1 MRNPSMALHRM
12 PQAKNPA
19 WQVRELLYKAQDLW
33 KEMRETAAAILS
45 GSKPKDLDVRVVE
58 AVRKAATQMLG
69 GSTGPRQREARAET
83 PINANLIEAWGHA
96 AGDRDSPLLAK
107 WLDDGAPL
115 GFTEDI
121 PTTGVFPAV
130 QGPSASAEA
139 IKGMTRTLEDWQ
151 NYKSALEESED
162 LNQLIQDYMDR
173 GFCHKVSSM
182 AEAEQELGRTP
193 VLNKLGVVVKYSPT
207 GKKKAR
213 IVWDLKESQANTIC
227 NQKERIIL
235 PRLLDLAS
243 QAVAAYREQKD
254 VWLAAV
260 DIRDAFMNIPAGK
273 DKFMTVAAWKE
284 EQGGPDGIL
293 IFDTL
298 VFGSASSPTIWAR
311 FAAWLGR
318 STSAI
323 SPSTGLQIYV
333 DDPGMCLPGKLEEA
347 VRELT
352 SVLLW
357 FAISGFPVKLEKAEG
372 GKSINWVGATITA
385 VDKDEEVVVT
395 IPKEKVEKLQ
405 ATTLNFL
412 KRPVVGHRQLRS
424 FAGSLSFVAGL
435 VPHLRPFLSTFW
447 AVLAGVGAA
456 NDGAGTRHSGK
467 LLHTRRFKAALRWI
481 EALLRGAPAPLTRT
495 LSARFTEVKA
505 TITTDA
511 SPWGIGGVMRVEG
524 CTPQCFSSPIPA
536 EALKRFKAQ
545 TGLSKFNTVWEGL
558 ALLVAFRIWLPSLGH
573 GAQVRAKSDNVG
585 VLYMIYWRENSRW
598 TKHYRSTG

>member
-1 MRNPSMALHRM
+1 M
-12 PQAKNPA
+12 
-19 WQVRELLYKAQDLW
+19 
-33 KEMRETAAAILS
+33 
-45 GSKPKDLDVRVVE
+45 
-58 AVRKAATQMLG
+58 
-69 GSTGPRQREARAET
+69 
-83 PINANLIEAWGHA
+83 
-96 AGDRDSPLLAK
+96 
-107 WLDDGAPL
+107 
-115 GFTEDI
+115 
-121 PTTGVFPAV
+121 
-130 QGPSASAEA
+130 
-139 IKGMTRTLEDWQ
+139 
-151 NYKSALEESED
+151 
-162 LNQLIQDYMDR
+162 
-173 GFCHKVSSM
+173 
-182 AEAEQELGRTP
+182 
-193 VLNKLGVVVKYSPT
+193 
-207 GKKKAR
+207 
-213 IVWDLKESQANTIC
+213 KESQANTIC

-505 TITTDA
+505 IITTDA

-585 VLYMIYWRENSRW
+585 VLYMIANGKATSAELNILAREFSLDQALQVYRVNWLVHIPGITNLEADSLSRQFSPLPPAW
-598 TKHYRSTG
+598 PSTLADAIVRPGLLEGA